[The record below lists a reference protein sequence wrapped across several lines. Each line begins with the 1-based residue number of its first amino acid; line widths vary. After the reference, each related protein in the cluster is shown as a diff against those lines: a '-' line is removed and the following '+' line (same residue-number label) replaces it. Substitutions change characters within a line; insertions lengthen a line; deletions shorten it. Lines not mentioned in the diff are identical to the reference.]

1 MSKLSPVP
9 QGREIILPNRASPPR
24 ESKGGQ
30 HKKGKS
36 RLWRVARETINSSF
50 VVSLLYQYQPKEEN
64 LYFCAVFM
72 RDILATNL
80 LCYYGS
86 LYNKNTLFFVNY
98 LYLEFTNMKKVLLL
112 CLIILTANI
121 VPLKAQ
127 NDFEIA
133 KNVDIFVSILKE
145 LNAKYADEV
154 VPGDLVKTAIDAML
168 KDLDP
173 YSVYYPESQIEDVR
187 MMTTGQY
194 GGIGSLVHQQDGYV
208 VISEPYEGTPSQKA
222 GLLPGDR
229 ILSVNG
235 KSTKGKS
242 SEDVVTALKGQPG
255 TKVVIEIERPTNGKK
270 MTFSVDREDIQLPTV
285 SYYGMLKDNVGYIKL
300 DQFTE
305 KASAEVKDA
314 FLKLKE
320 QGMDKLVLDLR
331 NNGGGLLMEA
341 VNIMNIFVDQKV
353 MIAETKGKIPELNKK
368 YYTRNPVTDKD
379 IPVVVLVNEHSAS
392 ASEIVSGAFQ
402 DLDRGVIVGKKT
414 FGKGLVQ
421 NVLPLNY
428 NTSFKITVSK
438 YYIPSGRCVQNI
450 DYFNKDTNNAAV
462 HIPDSL
468 ATPFKTQNGRT
479 VYDKGGVEPDV
490 ITKDSLVSNL
500 LLSLILNNIIF
511 DYANLYHA
519 NHDSI
524 AAPDK
529 FKFTDTDYADFLNFI
544 KDKDYT
550 YQTETEKLLEKLK
563 KTASD
568 EQYFGAIE
576 DTYEVLQK
584 KIEEDKASDIQKFKE
599 EISLYIASEI
609 VARYYYQKGRV
620 IFQLSEDPDI
630 AEAMKILLD
639 SKRYQKILS
648 GK

>member
-1 MSKLSPVP
+1 
-9 QGREIILPNRASPPR
+9 
-24 ESKGGQ
+24 
-30 HKKGKS
+30 
-36 RLWRVARETINSSF
+36 
-50 VVSLLYQYQPKEEN
+50 
-64 LYFCAVFM
+64 
-72 RDILATNL
+72 
-80 LCYYGS
+80 
-86 LYNKNTLFFVNY
+86 
-98 LYLEFTNMKKVLLL
+98 MKKVLLL

-255 TKVVIEIERPTNGKK
+255 TKVTIEIERPTNGKK

-285 SYYGMLKDNVGYIKL
+285 SYFGMLKDNVGYIKL

-314 FLKLKE
+314 YLKLKE
-320 QGMDKLVLDLR
+320 QGMDKLILDLR

-368 YYTRNPVTDKD
+368 YYTRNPVTDKE

-402 DLDRGVIVGKKT
+402 DLDRGVVVGKKT

-421 NVLPLNY
+421 NVLPLSY
-428 NTSFKITVSK
+428 NSSFKITVSK

-468 ATPFKTQNGRT
+468 ATPFKTKNGRT

-490 ITKDSLVSNL
+490 ITKDSVVSNL
-500 LLSLILNNIIF
+500 LVSLILNNIIF

-529 FKFTDTDYADFLNFI
+529 FVFTDADYADFLNFI

-550 YQTETEKLLEKLK
+550 YKTETEKLLEELK
-563 KTASD
+563 KTAAD

-576 DTYEVLQK
+576 DTYEILQK
-584 KIEEDKASDIQKFKE
+584 KIEEDKASDAQKFKT

-639 SKRYQKILS
+639 SKQYQKILS

>member
-1 MSKLSPVP
+1 
-9 QGREIILPNRASPPR
+9 
-24 ESKGGQ
+24 
-30 HKKGKS
+30 
-36 RLWRVARETINSSF
+36 
-50 VVSLLYQYQPKEEN
+50 
-64 LYFCAVFM
+64 
-72 RDILATNL
+72 
-80 LCYYGS
+80 
-86 LYNKNTLFFVNY
+86 
-98 LYLEFTNMKKVLLL
+98 MKKVLLL

-529 FKFTDTDYADFLNFI
+529 FKFTDADYADFLNFI

-599 EISLYIASEI
+599 EISLYIASKI

>member
-1 MSKLSPVP
+1 
-9 QGREIILPNRASPPR
+9 
-24 ESKGGQ
+24 
-30 HKKGKS
+30 
-36 RLWRVARETINSSF
+36 
-50 VVSLLYQYQPKEEN
+50 
-64 LYFCAVFM
+64 
-72 RDILATNL
+72 
-80 LCYYGS
+80 
-86 LYNKNTLFFVNY
+86 
-98 LYLEFTNMKKVLLL
+98 MKKILLL
-112 CLIILTANI
+112 CLVILTANI

-255 TKVVIEIERPTNGKK
+255 TKVTIEIERPTNGKK

-285 SYYGMLKDNVGYIKL
+285 SYFGMLKDNVGYIKL

-314 FLKLKE
+314 YLKLKE
-320 QGMDKLVLDLR
+320 QGMDKLILDLR

-368 YYTRNPVTDKD
+368 YYTRNPVTDKE

-402 DLDRGVIVGKKT
+402 DLDRGVVVGKKT

-421 NVLPLNY
+421 NVLPLSY
-428 NTSFKITVSK
+428 NSSFKITVSK

-468 ATPFKTQNGRT
+468 ATPFKTKNGRT

-490 ITKDSLVSNL
+490 ITKDSVVSNL
-500 LLSLILNNIIF
+500 LVSLILNNIIF

-529 FKFTDTDYADFLNFI
+529 FVFTDADYADFLNFI

-550 YQTETEKLLEKLK
+550 YKTETEKLLEELK
-563 KTASD
+563 KTATD

-576 DTYEVLQK
+576 DTYEILQK
-584 KIEEDKASDIQKFKE
+584 KIEEDKASDAQKFKT

-639 SKRYQKILS
+639 SKQYQKILS

>member
-1 MSKLSPVP
+1 
-9 QGREIILPNRASPPR
+9 
-24 ESKGGQ
+24 
-30 HKKGKS
+30 
-36 RLWRVARETINSSF
+36 
-50 VVSLLYQYQPKEEN
+50 
-64 LYFCAVFM
+64 
-72 RDILATNL
+72 
-80 LCYYGS
+80 
-86 LYNKNTLFFVNY
+86 
-98 LYLEFTNMKKVLLL
+98 MKKILLL
-112 CLIILTANI
+112 CLVILTANI

-255 TKVVIEIERPTNGKK
+255 TKVTIEIERPTNGKK

-285 SYYGMLKDNVGYIKL
+285 SYFGMLKDNVGYIKL

-314 FLKLKE
+314 YLKLKE
-320 QGMDKLVLDLR
+320 QGMDKLILDLR

-368 YYTRNPVTDKD
+368 YYTRNPVTDKE

-402 DLDRGVIVGKKT
+402 DLDRGVVVGKKT

-421 NVLPLNY
+421 NVLPLSY
-428 NTSFKITVSK
+428 NSSFKITVSK

-468 ATPFKTQNGRT
+468 ATPFKTKNGRT

-490 ITKDSLVSNL
+490 ITKDSVVSNL
-500 LLSLILNNIIF
+500 LVSLILNNIIF

-529 FKFTDTDYADFLNFI
+529 FVFTDADYADFLSFI

-550 YQTETEKLLEKLK
+550 YKTETEKLLEELK
-563 KTASD
+563 KTATD

-576 DTYEVLQK
+576 DTYEILQK
-584 KIEEDKASDIQKFKE
+584 KIEEDKASDAQKFKT

-639 SKRYQKILS
+639 SKQYQKILS

>member
-1 MSKLSPVP
+1 
-9 QGREIILPNRASPPR
+9 
-24 ESKGGQ
+24 
-30 HKKGKS
+30 
-36 RLWRVARETINSSF
+36 
-50 VVSLLYQYQPKEEN
+50 
-64 LYFCAVFM
+64 
-72 RDILATNL
+72 
-80 LCYYGS
+80 
-86 LYNKNTLFFVNY
+86 
-98 LYLEFTNMKKVLLL
+98 MKKVLLL

-529 FKFTDTDYADFLNFI
+529 FKFTDADYADFLNFI

-609 VARYYYQKGRV
+609 VAHYYYQKGRV